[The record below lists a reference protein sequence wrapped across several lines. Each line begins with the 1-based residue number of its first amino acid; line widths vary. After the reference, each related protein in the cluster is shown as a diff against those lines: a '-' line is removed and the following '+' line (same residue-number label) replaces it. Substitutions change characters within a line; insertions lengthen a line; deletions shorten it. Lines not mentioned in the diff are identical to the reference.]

1 MNRQEVMALGVV
13 LLILVVFPVA
23 VFAYQRA
30 NLQAS
35 EEHLKVIDLAAQVPQ
50 AGGWKPQV
58 ITVNKGDTVR
68 LRVTSRDVVH
78 GFAIGRLGVDL
89 GRILPGETATVEFI
103 ADRVGRFT
111 FYCNVWCSP
120 FHYRM
125 RGTLEVVDPLAPYQL
140 PVSEAAPADA
150 LQGLDIDAPHEA
162 EHYPVVRPS
171 AIRGKLIYRRLFGP
185 DSPVPEV
192 LQSQREQSPSAVFV
206 ALSEGRFP
214 GATEGLGQA
223 LTLEETWDVVAYL
236 WSLTTTPQDLALGE
250 GLYAKNCAACHGET
264 GGGDGPGAPHL
275 ERAPV
280 DFTDAK
286 TMAGGTHQIYEA
298 KTRRGGMGTGMP
310 NWGSVFS
317 VQELRSVIDYLW
329 TFLFSYFDE

>member
-1 MNRQEVMALGVV
+1 MNRQEIMALGAV
-13 LLILVVFPVA
+13 LLILIAFPVG

-35 EEHLKVIDLAAQVPQ
+35 EENLKVISLVAQVPQ

-58 ITVNKGDTVR
+58 ITVNKGDTVQ
-68 LRVTSRDVVH
+68 LRITGRDVVH
-78 GFAIGRLGVDL
+78 GFAIGRLGVDV
-89 GRILPGETATVEFI
+89 GRILPGETATVEFT
-103 ADRVGRFT
+103 ADRVGRYT
-111 FYCNVWCSP
+111 FYCNIWCSP

-140 PVSEAAPADA
+140 PVSEGAPADP
-150 LQGLDIDAPHEA
+150 LQGLDIDAPHQA
-162 EHYPVVRPS
+162 EYYPVVPSS
-171 AIRGKLIYRRLFGP
+171 AILGKLIYERLAGP
-185 DSPVPEV
+185 DLPGPEE
-192 LQSQREQSPSAVFV
+192 LQSLREQSPSAVFV
-206 ALSEGRFP
+206 ALREGRFL
-214 GATEGLGQA
+214 GATRGLGQA

-236 WSLTTTPQDLALGE
+236 WSLTTTAQDLALGE

-264 GGGDGPGAPHL
+264 GGGDGPGARYL
-275 ERAPV
+275 EGAPV

-310 NWGSVFS
+310 NWGAIFT
-317 VQELRSVIDYLW
+317 VQELRSLIDYLW
-329 TFLFSYFDE
+329 TFLFSYSD